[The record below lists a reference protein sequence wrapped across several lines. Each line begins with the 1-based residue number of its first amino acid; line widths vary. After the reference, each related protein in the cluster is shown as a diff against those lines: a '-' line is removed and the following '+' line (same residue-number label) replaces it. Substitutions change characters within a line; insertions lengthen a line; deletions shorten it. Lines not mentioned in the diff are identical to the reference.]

1 MTYIKI
7 DNTLYPTV
15 SIVGYMIDG
24 KWDNRESKAIT
35 MESTYEDVKNL
46 MVDDVVWSIV
56 ERADDSEAESEYDNS
71 EFSLSGAITDHRDG
85 TITIKMGK
93 MTDLEEVL
101 MML

>member
-1 MTYIKI
+1 MTYIKVN
-7 DNTLYPTV
+7 DTLYPTI
-15 SIVGYMIDG
+15 SIMGYMNDTT
-24 KWDNRESKAIT
+24 WDNRESKAIT
-35 MESTYEDVKNL
+35 MESTYEDVKAL
-46 MVDDVVWSIV
+46 MVDDVEWSIV

-71 EFSLSGAITDHRDG
+71 EFNLSGAITDHRDG